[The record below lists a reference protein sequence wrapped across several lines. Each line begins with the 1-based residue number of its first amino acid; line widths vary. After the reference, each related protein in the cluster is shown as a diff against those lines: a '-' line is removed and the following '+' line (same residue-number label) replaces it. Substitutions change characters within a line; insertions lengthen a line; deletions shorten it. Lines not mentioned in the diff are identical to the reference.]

1 MKLKVIHNLI
11 DKQCGVVRY
20 VGEVFEANEERA
32 KELIKL
38 KAVVTYQDD
47 VKKRKI
53 SIVLLSKNL

>member
-20 VGEVFEANEERA
+20 VDEVFEADEERA

-38 KAVVTYQDD
+38 KAVAVCQEDI
-47 VKKRKI
+47 KKEK
-53 SIVLLSKNL
+53 

>member
-20 VGEVFEANEERA
+20 VDEVFEADEERA

-38 KAVVTYQDD
+38 GFININYHG
-47 VKKRKI
+47 KI
-53 SIVLLSKNL
+53 

>member
-20 VGEVFEANEERA
+20 VGEVFEADEERA

-53 SIVLLSKNL
+53 SIILLSKNL

>member
-20 VGEVFEANEERA
+20 VGEVFEADEERA

-47 VKKRKI
+47 VKKKNKHYL
-53 SIVLLSKNL
+53 IVQNL

>member
-20 VGEVFEANEERA
+20 VDEVFEADEERA

-38 KAVVTYQDD
+38 RAVVAYQDD
-47 VKKRKI
+47 VKKEK
-53 SIVLLSKNL
+53 

>member
-20 VGEVFEANEERA
+20 VGEVFEAVEERA

-38 KAVVTYQDD
+38 KAVVVCQEDI
-47 VKKRKI
+47 KKEK
-53 SIVLLSKNL
+53 

>member
-20 VGEVFEANEERA
+20 VGEVFEADEERA

-38 KAVVTYQDD
+38 KAVVTYQGD
-47 VKKRKI
+47 VKKEK
-53 SIVLLSKNL
+53 